1 MTVVTTSSR
10 GQIVIPKEIR
20 ERLEIV
26 PGKKLLIKAEGDH
39 VIIKPMP
46 DDPVDHF
53 CGIFK
58 GGSSLTKALLHERR
72 RERRRR
78 KSPLGPPFKKG
89 GKSKGEAGNRL

>member
-1 MTVVTTSSR
+1 MAVVTASSR

-39 VIIKPMP
+39 AIIKPLP
-46 DDPVDHF
+46 DDPVGYF

-72 RERRRR
+72 RER
-78 KSPLGPPFKKG
+78 KCESKKTTG
-89 GKSKGEAGNRL
+89 